1 MPNIKKI
8 VKYNKQQA
16 EILDKIINILELD
29 DENSTTLYE
38 LDTNK
43 NKQKK
48 ILDLIP
54 DIRKYF
60 SYACMKGVR
69 EPEKVKRPHL
79 SIIKHIMK
87 SKYNIYNSDH
97 RVIINDDKI
106 RTTKYIFIK
115 KQLKIY

>member
-8 VKYNKQQA
+8 VKYKKQQA

-48 ILDLIP
+48 
-54 DIRKYF
+54 Y
-60 SYACMKGVR
+60 
-69 EPEKVKRPHL
+69 
-79 SIIKHIMK
+79 
-87 SKYNIYNSDH
+87 
-97 RVIINDDKI
+97 
-106 RTTKYIFIK
+106 
-115 KQLKIY
+115 